1 MLSLMQP
8 ANQHNKACLCY
19 YKLLKFHNK
28 PILCISLH
36 VNPLSYNF
44 SMHYFKQLNT
54 NELKRKQSV
63 LK

>member
-28 PILCISLH
+28 PILCISLYVTIIIQLVKALFH
-36 VNPLSYNF
+36 ARAL
-44 SMHYFKQLNT
+44 KLQLNT
-54 NELKRKQSV
+54 NELKR
-63 LK
+63 